1 MNTKPFTLIVVGLLA
16 LAVES
21 SAQPRYVTL
30 TAPSNGSNILHI
42 RHGETAE
49 LVSFPNS
56 LNAGADRKMRV
67 EKDGQAWELRRNA
80 HLEGERNLGSPINP
94 FAVTGPARVL
104 LFGGITNWFF
114 LNSPV
119 ICTFRITPDAY
130 PPTGTVVIPP
140 VEGGGVVQ
148 LECSTNL
155 LTWQA
160 ATNGVYTNLP
170 TAKFFRLTLE
180 RLP

>member
-1 MNTKPFTLIVVGLLA
+1 MVA
-16 LAVES
+16 LAS
-21 SAQPRYVTL
+21 ATASHAQPRYVTL
-30 TAPSNGSNILHI
+30 TAPSNGTNILHI

-56 LNAGADRKMRV
+56 LNAGANRKIRV
-67 EKDGQAWELRRNA
+67 EKDGQAWELEREA
-80 HLEGERNLGSPINP
+80 HLQGERDLGSPINP
-94 FAVTGPARVL
+94 FAIAGPARVL
-104 LFGGITNWFF
+104 LFGGITNSVF

-119 ICTFRITPDAY
+119 ICTFRVTPDTF

-155 LTWQA
+155 LTWQT

>member
-1 MNTKPFTLIVVGLLA
+1 MNTKTLAAILAGSLAIVATA
-16 LAVES
+16 L
-21 SAQPRYVTL
+21 AQPRYVTL
-30 TAPSNGSNILHI
+30 TAPSYGTNILQI
-42 RHGETAE
+42 RTGETAE

-56 LNAGADRKMRV
+56 INAGGDRKIRV
-67 EKDGQAWELRRNA
+67 EKGEQAWELRRNA
-80 HLEGERNLGSPINP
+80 YLEGERDLGSPINP

-104 LFGGITNWFF
+104 LFGGSVGNA
-114 LNSPV
+114 PA

-160 ATNGVYTNLP
+160 TTNGVYTNLP